1 MLLIILIL
9 VAMMEPI
16 ATRLLPCSVM
26 LNLTLGKQTVPVVNP
41 ASSPH

>member
-1 MLLIILIL
+1 MLLIIL
-9 VAMMEPI
+9 VAMMGPI